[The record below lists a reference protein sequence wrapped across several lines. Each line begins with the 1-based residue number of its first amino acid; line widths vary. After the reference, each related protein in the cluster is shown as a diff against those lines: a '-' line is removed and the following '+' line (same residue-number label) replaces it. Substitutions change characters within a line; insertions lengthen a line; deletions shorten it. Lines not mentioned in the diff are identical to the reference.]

1 MKFCPMCGS
10 SQIEANATVCWA
22 CDYEEKPFNELSSA
36 EFDDLMA
43 PYEYTRIAGGVR
55 IDAVKSER
63 NLALRGSVGVPDFV
77 TEIAA
82 NAFAHCKFLARIAL
96 PQGLRSIGD
105 GAFAQCRDL
114 FDVFIPA
121 GVTHMG
127 KGVFADC
134 YDLGVICAAAPAQ
147 PEGWD
152 SAWLAD
158 SAAKVEWS
166 STEEP

>member
-1 MKFCPMCGS
+1 MKFCPMCGT
-10 SQIEANATVCWA
+10 SQSNAHATVCWL
-22 CDYEEKPFNELSSA
+22 CDYEEKPLNALSDEEFN
-36 EFDDLMA
+36 DLMA
-43 PYEYTRIAGGVR
+43 PYAYTKTENGIR
-55 IDAVKSER
+55 IDGVKNER
-63 NLALRGSVGVPDFV
+63 NMRGSIGIPHFV

-82 NAFAHCKFLARIAL
+82 NAFAHCKFLARVAL

-105 GAFAQCRDL
+105 GAFAECRDL

-127 KGVFADC
+127 KGVFANC

-166 STEEP
+166 STKEG